1 MTQDIVVTI
10 IHRNKTGQE
19 DLIRLRS
26 RINGDGVAPPP
37 DDTNAQQGLA
47 PELKALVL
55 KHIVQ
60 NDTEGTLREKTAGN
74 PDVCQQAGNIILRP
88 LQAKARKIPTGLP
101 VTGLP
106 GGLSDAVPPLTF
118 TRHTNLSLDS
128 VSEALVCFGV
138 KRSEAQ
144 FLVLYVSDIV
154 DEAEASASPRS
165 MSVSLDTMNV
175 VARIERTGE
184 KDTHPNQL
192 RVLIVIADHASAP
205 RPGASARTDTA

>member
-10 IHRNKTGQE
+10 IHRDKSGHE

-26 RINGDGVAPPP
+26 RINGDGVAPLP
-37 DDTNAQQGLA
+37 DDLA
-47 PELKALVL
+47 APQALLPELKQLML

-60 NDTEGTLREKTAGN
+60 NDTEGTLQAKTAGN
-74 PDVCQQAGNIILRP
+74 PDVCQQAGNLILRP
-88 LQAKARKIPTGLP
+88 LQAKARKVPTGLP

-106 GGLSDAVPPLTF
+106 GGLADAVPPLTF
-118 TRHTNLSLDS
+118 TRHTNLSLDTAA
-128 VSEALVCFGV
+128 EALVCFGV

-165 MSVSLDTMNV
+165 MSVSLDAMNV
-175 VARIERTGE
+175 VARIERTGP
-184 KDTHPNQL
+184 K
-192 RVLIVIADHASAP
+192 VI
-205 RPGASARTDTA
+205 G